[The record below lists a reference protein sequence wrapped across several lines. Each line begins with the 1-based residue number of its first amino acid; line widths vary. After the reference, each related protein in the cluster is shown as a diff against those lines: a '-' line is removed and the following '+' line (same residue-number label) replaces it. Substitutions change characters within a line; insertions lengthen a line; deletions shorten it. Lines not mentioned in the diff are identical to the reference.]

1 MQSIKD
7 KILSHLGHTGNVA
20 ITFTQEEVKHL
31 HDLLT
36 DSYTKLLSGPNKET
50 KNNK

>member
-31 HDLLT
+31 HDLFLHK
-36 DSYTKLLSGPNKET
+36 DNQAVSSVKVPK
-50 KNNK
+50 